1 MSRPICVTFAWGS
14 YLTWD
19 LLYKNCLASFKK
31 WHPDIEV
38 RVFGDKDYDGDV
50 SRAVMTVLHKGIS
63 GTVYNIGTCNEYSV
77 NEIFETIREIIGHGT
92 KVHVEDRPHNDKRY
106 AVDSEALKNL
116 GWSEQVPFDVAIQ
129 KTVEWYMTNRTWY
142 LK

>member
-1 MSRPICVTFAWGS
+1 MTFSRIFQS
-14 YLTWD
+14 
-19 LLYKNCLASFKK
+19 
-31 WHPDIEV
+31 
-38 RVFGDKDYDGDV
+38 
-50 SRAVMTVLHKGIS
+50 TVEERFS
-63 GTVYNIGTCNEYSV
+63 GTSAKKFAEIQCLFSGLKVYIGCTRIYESTNLCDFCVGVISYMGLVVQELS
-77 NEIFETIREIIGHGT
+77 EIFETIREIIGHGT